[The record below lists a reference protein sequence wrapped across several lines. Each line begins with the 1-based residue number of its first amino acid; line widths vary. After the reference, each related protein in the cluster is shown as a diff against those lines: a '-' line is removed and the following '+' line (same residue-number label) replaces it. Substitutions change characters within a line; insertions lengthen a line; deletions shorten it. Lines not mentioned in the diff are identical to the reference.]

1 MQLITA
7 FTRGIGFGYC
17 NGGTAQHLHLQKK
30 IIEANPL
37 REISCILM
45 QRCMADVDEEWQLF
59 LNGSTVGK
67 EGEECDDGH
76 IPLLTSIKD
85 DKIPKCG
92 DIYISTKTKISYLN
106 RPIELANTFWRVPIM
121 PYITPKEGIVKKQ
134 MKFNCFSEE
143 QLAQLLEKTKTETF
157 LDNHIISKF
166 GDSTGRVKYRDVR
179 KISVGLCKKDVISHR
194 SKEKS
199 AFYNC
204 FVMILRVLVDDRFR
218 EVHVKVF
225 NTGKLEIPG
234 IQSDV
239 HA

>member
-1 MQLITA
+1 
-7 FTRGIGFGYC
+7 
-17 NGGTAQHLHLQKK
+17 
-30 IIEANPL
+30 
-37 REISCILM
+37 
-45 QRCMADVDEEWQLF
+45 MADVDEEWQLF
-59 LNGSTVGK
+59 LNGSIVGK
-67 EGEECDDGH
+67 EGEECDDVYD
-76 IPLLTSIKD
+76 PPPTPIKD

-106 RPIELANTFWRVPIM
+106 RPIELGDTFWKVPIM

-143 QLAQLLEKTKTETF
+143 QLAELLEKTKTEIF

-218 EVHVKVF
+218 GF
-225 NTGKLEIPG
+225 MSRCL
-234 IQSDV
+234 IQVSWRFQ
-239 HA
+239 AFKATSCSKR